1 MVKYLTK
8 YKYIVFLGIGVVGC
22 LLYYYIDPSTLAI
35 APKCPVKLLTG
46 LDCPGCGFQ
55 RALHASLHAH
65 FVEAIH
71 YNLFLLIALPITLIW
86 CLNGIVIENT
96 SIRIKSILLYFNR
109 SLIYFYIFCYA
120 CWFLIRN
127 IYNV

>member
-1 MVKYLTK
+1 MVKFLTK
-8 YKYIVFLGIGVVGC
+8 YKYVFFSGIVFIGC
-22 LLYYYIDPSTLAI
+22 LIYYYIDPNTIVI

-46 LDCPGCGFQ
+46 LNCPGCGFQ

-65 FVEAIH
+65 FIEAIH

-86 CLNGIVIENT
+86 CFNGIAIVNT
-96 SIRIKSILLYFNR
+96 SIKKKNILLFINR

-127 IYNV
+127 IYNI